1 MTGKRWLVLGG
12 FGLALVV
19 NPYLA
24 CSSEGQSDFDYSEDE
39 MKRAVLGTWQGTAE
53 LGGETIPFS
62 LVLEQASS
70 KSKTQGVHAPS
81 AQPQCASRSFVKP
94 AAACISQTTMPVI
107 GTLTSVSPE
116 LNGAVDGTFAAGRN
130 LSAVR
135 LELSV
140 DGGASLTGT
149 VDDDALSDGHLS
161 ASSSGSFSLQRP

>member
-1 MTGKRWLVLGG
+1 MIGKRWLVLGG

-19 NPYLA
+19 NPYVA
-24 CSSEGQSDFDYSEDE
+24 CSNDGGSDFDYSEDD

-70 KSKTQGVHAPS
+70 KSKTKSLGV
-81 AQPQCASRSFVKP
+81 QPQCASRSFVKP
-94 AAACISQTTMPVI
+94 AAACTSLTTMPVI

-116 LNGAVDGTFAAGRN
+116 LNGAVDGTFMAGRT
-130 LSAVR
+130 LSSVNV
-135 LELSV
+135 ELSV
-140 DGGASLTGT
+140 DGGSTLSGT
-149 VDDDALSDGHLS
+149 VDDDSLSDGRLS